1 MPALQ
6 RIVAALI
13 FLCAVPLAAHD
24 AGTIQPAEGCE
35 GAPPDAV
42 LKLPAP
48 AGYWT
53 RIVCT
58 PTGHTLAPASG
69 DAWEIKEDSRAA
81 GIEAGSGD
89 GNTAE
94 GGYFVAAAV
103 HETSGSDLE
112 WAKQLFA
119 QKSGAGLPG
128 DVRETYALDLTDNNL
143 NLIRIYIFVGA
154 DGPVA
159 GVACL
164 RSCENT
170 VTVIVSHAEPMPA
183 E

>member
-6 RIVAALI
+6 RFVAALL
-13 FLCAVPLAAHD
+13 FLSAAPLAAQES
-24 AGTIQPAEGCE
+24 GTIQPAEGCE
-35 GAPPDAV
+35 AAPADAI
-42 LKLPAP
+42 LELPAP
-48 AGYWT
+48 VGYWA

-69 DAWEIKEDSRAA
+69 DAWQIKEDSRAS

-89 GNTAE
+89 G
-94 GGYFVAAAV
+94 GGPNDAYFIAAAV
-103 HETSGSDLE
+103 NETSGSDLA

-119 QKSGAGLPG
+119 QKAGEDLTDG
-128 DVRETYALDLTDNNL
+128 VRETYALDLTDNRT
-143 NLIRIYIFVGA
+143 NLIRIYIFAGA
-154 DGPVA
+154 DGPLA

-170 VTVIVSHAEPMPA
+170 VTVIVTHAEPM
-183 E
+183 